1 MGVESPQSHNPQEH
15 TAQLPTSTQID
26 GTTVFGQMDVG
37 GASIDLTF
45 NYLHEMLRSLEA
57 RFDVQSDQ
65 TKNQGV
71 VFHDQAFPSERE
83 FLSWYLPLNP
93 LG

>member
-1 MGVESPQSHNPQEH
+1 
-15 TAQLPTSTQID
+15 
-26 GTTVFGQMDVG
+26 MDVG

-71 VFHDQAFPSERE
+71 VFHDQAFPSEQE

-93 LG
+93 SGRGMGGMIDFVSTWAFASSEQVSTAEWP